1 VSGGRHVDELLGRFV
16 SATNVTLLARS
27 GADLVVYKPTAGNR
41 PLWDFDVGTLA
52 VREVMTYRVAGAMGL
67 DVVPET
73 ALGDGP
79 LGPGAIQRYI
89 DEDDGFD
96 PYSMVE
102 RADPD
107 LWPFALLDLAVNNA
121 DRKLG
126 HLLRGRD
133 GRIWGID
140 HGLTFHPEDKLRTV
154 LWCFA
159 GMPFPPAMLEA
170 LERLRAAL
178 GDGLADEVAT
188 ALGGAEA
195 GALRTRVE
203 GLLAAGVHP
212 APPGDRPPV
221 PWPPY

>member
-1 VSGGRHVDELLGRFV
+1 VNGSARIDELIGRFA
-16 SATNVTLLARS
+16 SATNVTLLGRS
-27 GADLVVYKPTAGNR
+27 GGDLVVYKPTAGNR
-41 PLWDFDVGTLA
+41 PLWDFDVSTLA
-52 VREVMTYRVAGAMGL
+52 VREVLTYRVASAMGL

-73 ALGDGP
+73 VLGDGP
-79 LGPGAIQRYI
+79 LGPGAVQRYV
-89 DEDDGFD
+89 DEDEGFD

-102 RADPD
+102 RADPA

-121 DRKLG
+121 DRKFG

-159 GMPFPPAMLEA
+159 GMRFPPAMRKA
-170 LERLRAAL
+170 LERLDAAL
-178 GDGLADEVAT
+178 ADGLAGEIAGD
-188 ALGGAEA
+188 LGAPEAEA
-195 GALRTRVE
+195 VRRRVAALIA
-203 GLLAAGVHP
+203 GGVHP
-212 APPGDRPPV
+212 EPPGDRPPV